1 MTIRIL
7 NLEDV
12 DADSELI
19 QRELKRAG
27 LDFTLE
33 RVQGRSDYEAA
44 LRGQLP
50 DVVISD
56 HNVPQFDGRAALDML
71 RVVAP
76 EIPFILF
83 TGSLNEEAAVAYMK
97 AGASDYI
104 LKDRIA
110 RLGNAVQDALAR
122 SRERRALRSYEELL
136 RQIMDADPSLISV
149 KDADG
154 RYVIVNRALAD
165 ALRTTP
171 KAAVGQRDADL
182 APSFLTLLPPGAHD
196 STVLRTGRTVVV
208 PQVAVASEGGTTRW
222 FQLIKVPL
230 RLPGDPAVKVLAV
243 ATDITQHKMLEEQL
257 RQAQKL
263 EAIGQ
268 LAGGVAHDFNNI
280 LTAILGTA
288 DLLLADMAPADPKR
302 DDAEEIR
309 LAARRAAGLTRQ
321 LLAFSR
327 KAATEMRPFDLN
339 ELITGIEQMLRRLL
353 AANIQTRFALTA
365 GLSPVLADPGQ
376 IEQVVLNLA
385 VNARDA
391 MPQGGKLTIE
401 TAESELDA
409 TYAAAHEGVSPGRY
423 VMLAVSDTGMGM
435 DSVTQA
441 RIFQPFFTTK
451 EVGKGT
457 GLGLSTVD
465 AIVRQ
470 HGGHVWLYSEP
481 GKGTVFKVY
490 LPRASEAPAA
500 EAAVQKP
507 APLVGGTET
516 VLLVEDAQAVR
527 SLVSRVL
534 EGLGYKVLEASDASM
549 AEVVA
554 ARHSGTIDLLLTDV
568 VMPGDSG
575 PELAKRLAALRPG
588 LRVLYTSGYADD
600 AVVHHGVVA
609 AGVTYLQKPFTPDA
623 LARKTR
629 EALDQG

>member
-1 MTIRIL
+1 MTIRVL

-12 DADSELI
+12 EADSELV
-19 QRELKRAG
+19 RYELKRAG
-27 LDFTLE
+27 LDFTLV
-33 RVQGRSDYEAA
+33 RAVGRTDFEAV
-44 LRGQLP
+44 LKNTPP

-71 RVVAP
+71 RATAP
-76 EIPFILF
+76 DTPFILF
-83 TGSLNEEAAVAYMK
+83 TGSLNEEAAVGYMK
-97 AGASDYI
+97 AGAADYI

-110 RLGNAVQDALAR
+110 RLGPAVQDALLR
-122 SRERRALRSYEELL
+122 SRERRALQGYEELL
-136 RQIMDADPSLISV
+136 RQIIDADPSLISV
-149 KDADG
+149 KDAAG
-154 RYVIVNRALAD
+154 RYVLINRALAE
-165 ALRTTP
+165 ALHTTP
-171 KAAVGQRDADL
+171 AVAAGQRDADI
-182 APSFLTLLPPGAHD
+182 APGFLSVLPPGAHD

-208 PQVAVASEGGTTRW
+208 PQVAYSAEGVPTRW

-230 RLPGDPAVKVLAV
+230 RLPGDPEVKVLAV

-288 DLLLADMAPADPKR
+288 DLLLADMAPSDPRR

-339 ELITGIEQMLRRLL
+339 DLITGLEAMMRRLL
-353 AANIQTRFALTA
+353 AANIEVRFAFGT

-401 TAESELDA
+401 TGEADLDA
-409 TYAAAHEGVSPGRY
+409 IYAAAHEGVSPGRY
-423 VMLAVSDTGMGM
+423 VMLAVSDTGVGM
-435 DSVTQA
+435 DPVTQA

-451 EVGKGT
+451 EPGKGT

-481 GKGTVFKVY
+481 GKGTAFKVY
-490 LPRASEAPAA
+490 LPRAAAAAVETPAA
-500 EAAVQKP
+500 AAQASP
-507 APLVGGTET
+507 RGSET
-516 VLLVEDAQAVR
+516 VLIVEDTQAVR
-527 SLVSRVL
+527 ALVARVL
-534 EGLGYKVLEASDASM
+534 EGLGYNVLEASDASM

-554 ARHSGTIDLLLTDV
+554 SRHAGAIHLLLTDV

-575 PELAKRLAALRPG
+575 PELARRLSAARPTM
-588 LRVLYTSGYADD
+588 RVLYTSGYADD

-609 AGVTYLQKPFTPDA
+609 AGAAYLQKPFTPDA
-623 LARKTR
+623 LARKAR
-629 EALDQG
+629 EVLDQG

>member
-1 MTIRIL
+1 VTIRVL

-12 DADSELI
+12 DSDSELV
-19 QRELKRAG
+19 RHELKRAG
-27 LDFTLE
+27 LDFTLT
-33 RVQGRSDYEAA
+33 RVDGRADFEAA
-44 LRGQLP
+44 LRDGPP

-56 HNVPQFDGRAALDML
+56 HNVPQFDGRAALDIL
-71 RVVAP
+71 RARSP
-76 EIPFILF
+76 ETPFILF

-97 AGASDYI
+97 AGAADYI

-110 RLGNAVQDALAR
+110 RLGPAVREAMQRA
-122 SRERRALRSYEELL
+122 SERRALRAYEELL
-136 RQIMDADPSLISV
+136 RQIVDADPSLISV

-154 RYVIVNRALAD
+154 RYVLINRALAE

-171 KAAVGQRDADL
+171 AAAVGQRDADL
-182 APSFLTLLPPGAHD
+182 AAGFLPALPPGAHD
-196 STVLRTGRTVVV
+196 ATVLRTGRTVVV
-208 PQVAVASEGGTTRW
+208 PQVTVADATGVERY

-230 RLPGDPAVKVLAV
+230 RLPGDPDVKVLSV
-243 ATDITQHKMLEEQL
+243 ATDITQHKQLEEQL

-288 DLLLADMAPADPKR
+288 DLLLADMPPADPKR
-302 DDAEEIR
+302 EDAEEIR

-327 KAATEMRPFDLN
+327 KGTTERQPFDLN
-339 ELITGIEQMLRRLL
+339 DLVRGLEAMLRRLL
-353 AANIQTRFALTA
+353 AANIDIRFALA
-365 GLSPVLADPGQ
+365 SGLSAVLADPGQ
-376 IEQVVLNLA
+376 IEQVLLNLA

-391 MPQGGKLTIE
+391 MPRGGKLTIE
-401 TAESELDA
+401 TADAELDA
-409 TYAAAHEGVSPGRY
+409 TYAAAHQGVSPGRY
-423 VMLAVSDTGMGM
+423 VMLAVSDTGVGM
-435 DSVTQA
+435 DPVTQA

-451 EVGKGT
+451 EPGKGT

-470 HGGHVWLYSEP
+470 HRGHVWLYSEP

-490 LPRASEAPAA
+490 LPLATEAAAPA
-500 EAAVQKP
+500 EAAAPV
-507 APLVGGTET
+507 APLRGRET
-516 VLLVEDAQAVR
+516 VLVVEDTQAVR
-527 SLVSRVL
+527 ALVARVL
-534 EGLGYKVLEASDASM
+534 EGLGYTVLEAADASM

-554 ARHSGTIDLLLTDV
+554 ARHPGVIDLLLTDV

-575 PELAKRLAALRPG
+575 PELARRLAGTRPG
-588 LRVLYTSGYADD
+588 MRVLYTSGYADE

-609 AGVTYLQKPFTPDA
+609 AGAAYLQKPFTPDA
-623 LARKTR
+623 LARKAR
-629 EALDQG
+629 DVLDQG